1 MPDYARMQRFQD
13 LLVDG
18 YLPSVGAWV
27 QIAPGA
33 GLTTWLNA
41 YNTLGPQTMEVCLID
56 QAGFTIGEVLQT
68 TLESQKVLHTDL
80 ETLLPE
86 GDAFEGSVWV
96 WSKGATP
103 EGSIGLQAIDVQFVD
118 RNRPAGHIMGGVHL
132 IVDFQNTLNIPPWLD
147 LVCPRILVDETP
159 EGAPRYRN
167 YVGVASVPLGSPD
180 ALALEMTLGNQAG
193 ETRVA
198 EEEVRLDAL
207 GSAFVDVESLFPDMA
222 DFLRVGDGKRGYGT
236 LGVKAV
242 DGQFTGLAGMVKVVD
257 QVSGELLVGHLN
269 DRFFARPAMK
279 EP

>member
-13 LLVDG
+13 LLVAG
-18 YLPSVGAWV
+18 YLPSVGSWV
-27 QIAPGA
+27 QIAPDA

-41 YNTLGPQTMEVCLID
+41 YNTLGAQTLELCLVD
-56 QAGFTIGEVLQT
+56 QGGFTVGEVVET
-68 TLESQKVLHTDL
+68 TLETQRVLHLDL
-80 ETLLPE
+80 ETLLPA
-86 GDAFEGSVWV
+86 GDGFEGSVWV
-96 WSKGATP
+96 WARGATP
-103 EGSIGLQAIDVQFVD
+103 EGSIGLQAIDLQFVD
-118 RNRPAGHIMGGVHL
+118 RGRPEGHIMGGVHL
-132 IVDFQNTLNIPPWLD
+132 IVDFQNTLDIPPWLD
-147 LVCPRILVDETP
+147 LVCPRILMDETP

-167 YVGVASVPLGSPD
+167 YLGVASVPLGTPD
-180 ALALEMTLGNQAG
+180 PLSLEVTLGNQAG

-198 EEEVRLDAL
+198 EQTLDLPAL
-207 GSAFVDVESLFPDMA
+207 GSWFGDLETLFPDMTS
-222 DFLRVGDGKRGYGT
+222 FLRVGDGPRGYGT

>member
-56 QAGFTIGEVLQT
+56 QAGFTIGEVLET